1 MDFQLAAG
9 KDDIGKTPNATKSVV
24 RKIMDAFQH
33 ADRELVIYSPN
44 ESFRW
49 NMHRYPHPLAKWHHH
64 PEFEIHLIQLTN
76 GRMMIG
82 DQVSR
87 FTPGTLVMT
96 GPNLPHNFVSDNTP
110 DLPVGDR
117 DVLIQFTPE
126 FGRQLCLTF
135 PELAKVGDLFTDSE
149 SGLEFSGK
157 TRNEG
162 ARLLKAVGA
171 ARGPQRLITFLELL
185 IVLSEKKEDRK
196 IVSYST
202 NQFGSSDASS
212 KRLTSVMGYI
222 YDNYTQEIFLSDVAK
237 LVAMQASTFSRFFR
251 KRTGHNFK
259 DFIILLRVHHACRML
274 TATNLSMTA
283 ICYES
288 GFNNT
293 ANFNNQFRKLCGT
306 TPSQYRATA
315 LKFVENSEGGMEIS

>member
-1 MDFQLAAG
+1 VDFQLAAG
-9 KDDIGKTPNATKSVV
+9 KDDIGKTPNATKNVV
-24 RKIMDAFQH
+24 RKSMDSFQH
-33 ADRELVIYSPN
+33 ADRELIIYSPN

-64 PEFEIHLIQLTN
+64 PELEIHLVQLTN
-76 GRMMIG
+76 GRMMI
-82 DQVSR
+82 
-87 FTPGTLVMT
+87 VMT

-110 DLPVGDR
+110 DLPVADR

-126 FGRQLCLTF
+126 FGRQLCSTF
-135 PELAKVGDLFTDSE
+135 PELAKVEGLFTDSE

-202 NQFGSSDASS
+202 NRFGSGDASS
-212 KRLTSVMGYI
+212 KRLAGVMGYI
-222 YDNYTQEIFLSDVAK
+222 YDNYTQDIFLSDVAK
-237 LVAMQASTFSRFFR
+237 LVAMEASTFSRFFR
-251 KRTGHNFK
+251 KRTGHNFI
-259 DFIILLRVHHACRML
+259 DFIILLRVHHACGML
-274 TATNLSMTA
+274 TATDLSITV

-293 ANFNNQFRKLCGT
+293 ANFNDKFRKICGT
-306 TPSQYRATA
+306 TPSQYRANA
-315 LKFVENSEGGMEIS
+315 LKFVENGEGTMEIF